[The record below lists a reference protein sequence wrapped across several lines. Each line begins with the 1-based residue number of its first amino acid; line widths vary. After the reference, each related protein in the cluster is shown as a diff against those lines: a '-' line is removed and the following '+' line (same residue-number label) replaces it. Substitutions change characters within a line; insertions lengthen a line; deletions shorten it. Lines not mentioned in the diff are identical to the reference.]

1 MLKKLLSFS
10 LILTTFS
17 YSFIN
22 IEPPV
27 IGEKEGLTGEVSLGA
42 KYSSGNTDSRSV
54 GLSGKGEYSE
64 KEWLVYLIASYTYGE
79 SNDDVACPN
88 YPRVYAGGGVDR
100 CDYSGNPGRGRGPAV
115 FGCQQRRQA
124 ERHPDQPAHH
134 AQPTATV

>member
-64 KEWLVYLIASYTYGE
+64 K
-79 SNDDVACPN
+79 
-88 YPRVYAGGGVDR
+88 
-100 CDYSGNPGRGRGPAV
+100 SGLSI
-115 FGCQQRRQA
+115 
-124 ERHPDQPAHH
+124 
-134 AQPTATV
+134 